1 MIVKAMPAS
10 PLGID
15 CMHAFTW
22 VEEHILGL
30 QPFPVFA
37 SEARFE

>member
-1 MIVKAMPAS
+1 MIVKAMSAP
-10 PLGID
+10 PLAID
-15 CMHAFTW
+15 CMHAVTW
-22 VEEHILGL
+22 VKEHILGL